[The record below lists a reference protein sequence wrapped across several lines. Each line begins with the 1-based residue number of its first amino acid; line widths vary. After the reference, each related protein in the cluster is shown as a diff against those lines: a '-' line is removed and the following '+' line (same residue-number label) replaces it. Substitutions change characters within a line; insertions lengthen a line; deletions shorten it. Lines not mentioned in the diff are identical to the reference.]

1 MDETKVHTNYQSN
14 GVKKR
19 KLFTIEDIND
29 VVNPVDI
36 TDEFVFINK
45 PVVPLQKALEEQK
58 VFKLN
63 SESNEKIAEDIEVV
77 NRIYQYLN
85 PPFSLMPHQIEA
97 IKWLQMRE
105 KHEHHGI
112 HGGIIAAEMGLG
124 KSLMVIYTSA
134 IGHTPGDMPTLY
146 ICNKSL
152 VGNFIN
158 DIKKFYGDRLPYI
171 MYAKC
176 NYKNPKDFENL
187 DLSRCLGT
195 FILIITTYETV
206 KGIFKNKHSLAYK
219 NMYEVIKWKRVVA
232 DESHKFANPKT
243 EMFKSLQALPKGLRV
258 CLSGT
263 VVNNYE
269 KDIFTQ
275 LRFCGLHDFVVPHTQ
290 STYDM
295 FNLVRCVYR
304 ITKADCDIKLPE
316 KTDQIIKIDFETE
329 DEKQLYN
336 EFLAMTRNTINSYEQ
351 KTAQYMTVLQQL
363 IKLRQT
369 CAVPNIVLLTED
381 ADKKYPGITMKFP
394 WLLNP
399 LSQGGV
405 NCTKI
410 KVAMK
415 IIREVPASDKIIV
428 FTEWVSVVDV
438 IIMALNMFM
447 PELRAIKVDGQTKNR
462 DELFNRFRTD
472 PSCRVLVMTR
482 VGSLGLNLSE
492 ANHVILY
499 ESDWTDVH
507 ELQSVGRCWRIGQKK
522 PVFAWRL
529 MIKGSI
535 EEKMYVKCQEKSA
548 IRECLLNNPDK
559 IPVDLVKEFL
569 GDME

>member
-1 MDETKVHTNYQSN
+1 MTEQTTNVNYQSN

-19 KLFTIEDIND
+19 KLFTIEDVID

-36 TDEFVFINK
+36 SDEFAFLNK

-58 VFKLN
+58 VYKLN
-63 SESNEKIAEDIEVV
+63 SENNEKLAEDIEVV
-77 NRIYQYLN
+77 NRMYQYLN
-85 PPFSLMPHQIEA
+85 PPYALMPHQVEA
-97 IKWLQMRE
+97 IKWIQMRE

-112 HGGIIAAEMGLG
+112 RGGIIAAEMGLG
-124 KSLMVIYTSA
+124 KSLMVIYNSA
-134 IGHTPGDMPTLY
+134 VGHTPGDMPTLY

-158 DIKKFYGDRLPYI
+158 DIRKFYGDRLPYV

-176 NYKNPKDFENL
+176 NFKNPKDFENL
-187 DLSRCLGT
+187 DLTRCAGSC
-195 FILIITTYETV
+195 ILVVTTYETV
-206 KGIFKNKHSLAYK
+206 QGIFKNKNSLAYR
-219 NMYEVIKWKRVVA
+219 NMYDVIKWKRVVA

-243 EMFKSLQALPKGLRV
+243 KLFESLKALPTGLRA

-263 VVNNYE
+263 VINNYE

-275 LRFCGLHDFVVPHTQ
+275 LRFCGLHDFVVPHVK
-290 STYDM
+290 STYEM
-295 FNLVRCVYR
+295 FNLVRCVHR
-304 ITKADCDIKLPE
+304 VTKADCDIKLPE
-316 KTDQIIKIDFETE
+316 KTEQIIKIEFETE
-329 DEKQLYN
+329 DEKKLYN
-336 EFLAMTRNTINSYEQ
+336 EFLAVTRNTISSYEM
-351 KTAQYMTVLQQL
+351 KSAEYMTVLQQL

-369 CAVPNIVLLTED
+369 CAVPNIVLTEESD
-381 ADKKYPGITMKFP
+381 QKYPGLKIKFP
-394 WLLNP
+394 WLTNP
-399 LSQGGV
+399 LSHGGV
-405 NCTKI
+405 HCTKI
-410 KVAMK
+410 KVVMK
-415 IIREVPASDKIIV
+415 ILSEVPTTDKIII
-428 FTEWVSVVDV
+428 FTEWVSVVNIV
-438 IIMALNMFM
+438 IMALQMYM
-447 PELRAIKVDGQTKNR
+447 PQLGAIKVDGQTKNR
-462 DELFNRFRTD
+462 DVLFDKFRND
-472 PSCRVLVMTR
+472 PTCRVLVMTR

-522 PVFAWRL
+522 PVFSWRL

>member
-1 MDETKVHTNYQSN
+1 MNETKESNYQSN

-36 TDEFVFINK
+36 SDEFVFINK

-58 VFKLN
+58 TYKLN
-63 SESNEKIAEDIEVV
+63 SVNNEKVADYIEIR
-77 NRIYQYLN
+77 NPMYQYLN
-85 PPFSLMPHQIEA
+85 PPFSLMPHQEEA

-105 KHEHHGI
+105 KNEHHGI
-112 HGGIIAAEMGLG
+112 CGGIIAAEMGLG

-134 IGHTPGDMPTLY
+134 VSHIQGDMPTLF

-152 VGNFIN
+152 IGNFIN

-176 NYKNPKDFENL
+176 NFKNPKDFESL
-187 DLSRCLGT
+187 DLSRCVGM
-195 FILIITTYETV
+195 FILVITTYETIT
-206 KGIFKNKHSLAYK
+206 GIFKKKTSLAYR
-219 NMYEVIKWKRVVA
+219 NMYELIKWKRVIA

-243 EMFKSLQALPKGLRV
+243 QTFQSLQSLPKGLRV

-275 LRFCGLHDFVVPHTQ
+275 LRFCGLYDFVKPHDQ
-290 STYDM
+290 ATYDM

-316 KTDQIIKIDFETE
+316 KTDQIIKIEFETE
-329 DEKQLYN
+329 DEKKLYN
-336 EFLAMTRNTINSYEQ
+336 EFLAMTRSTISSYEM
-351 KTAQYMTVLQQL
+351 KSAQYMTVLQQL

-369 CAVPNIVLLTED
+369 CAVPNILLTED
-381 ADKKYPGITMKFP
+381 SDQKYPELKVKFP
-394 WLLNP
+394 WLMNP
-399 LSQGGV
+399 LGHGGV

-410 KVAMK
+410 KVAMN
-415 IIREVPASDKIIV
+415 IIREIPTADKIIV
-428 FTEWVSVVDV
+428 FTEWVSVVNAV
-438 IIMALNMFM
+438 IMALNMYM

-462 DELFNRFRTD
+462 DELFNKFRND
-472 PSCRVLVMTR
+472 PSCRVLIMTR

-492 ANHVILY
+492 ANHVILF

-507 ELQSVGRCWRIGQKK
+507 ELQSVGRCWRIGQRK
-522 PVFAWRL
+522 PVFSWRL

-548 IRECLLNNPDK
+548 IRECLLNNPNK
-559 IPVDLVKEFL
+559 VPVDIVKEFL